1 MYIACPECNT
11 KFVVTPE
18 QIGKDGRKVKCSKCS
33 HIWYKKLDED
43 VRIEPALTAP
53 VVSTTL
59 GNGVNL
65 PALLPMKI
73 PPYLYM
79 MPVVMIGL
87 IIFMLVMLFPDNLGF
102 ESLLNSDNLSIK
114 DVQIVKQQDIEKITV
129 SYKVH
134 NTSLKDVKMP
144 LVRVRLFD
152 KNNRVL
158 KSLTD
163 YHTNIISPNQFLQV
177 KTEFMSV
184 PSSADNID
192 IMMGNEVDFIL
203 R

>member
-1 MYIACPECNT
+1 MYIVCPECDT

-18 QIGKDGRKVKCSKCS
+18 QIGKHGRKVKCSKCF
-33 HIWYKKLDED
+33 HVWYKKLDED
-43 VRIEPALTAP
+43 THIEPALTAP
-53 VVSTTL
+53 IAATKL

-65 PALLPMKI
+65 PALRPVKA
-73 PPYLYM
+73 PPYIYM

-102 ESLLNSDNLSIK
+102 ELLLNSNDLSIE
-114 DVQIVKQQDIEKITV
+114 DVQIVNQKDVDKITV

-144 LVRVRLFD
+144 LVRIRLFD
-152 KNNRVL
+152 ENNKVL

-163 YHTNIISPNQFLQV
+163 YHTNIISPNQFIQI
-177 KTEFMSV
+177 KTEFV
-184 PSSADNID
+184 PAPPLTHNID

>member
-1 MYIACPECNT
+1 MYIACPGCNT

-144 LVRVRLFD
+144 LVRVRLCD
-152 KNNRVL
+152 NNNKVL

-177 KTEFMSV
+177 KTEFMPV